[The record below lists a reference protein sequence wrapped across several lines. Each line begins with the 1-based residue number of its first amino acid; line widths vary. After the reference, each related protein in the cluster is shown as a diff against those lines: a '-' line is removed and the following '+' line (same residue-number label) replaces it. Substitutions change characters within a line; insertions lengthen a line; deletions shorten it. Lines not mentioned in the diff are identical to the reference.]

1 MARRQTQ
8 VMYPGKI
15 TTRLRPDVD
24 RRLRAT
30 AVLRGARISHV
41 VNDALDA
48 ALPSLPQIRALL
60 AETLPAT
67 GEEAAHDDRA

>member
-1 MARRQTQ
+1 MTHT
-8 VMYPGKI
+8 GKI

-30 AVLRGARISHV
+30 AVLRGARIGHLI
-41 VNDALDA
+41 NEALDV

-60 AETLPAT
+60 ADTLAPA
-67 GEEAAHDDRA
+67 EEVPHGDRT

>member
-1 MARRQTQ
+1 MARRQDQ
-8 VMYPGKI
+8 VTDTGKI

-30 AVLRGARISHV
+30 AVLRGARISHLI
-41 VNDALDA
+41 NDALDA

-60 AETLPAT
+60 ADTLAPAQ
-67 GEEAAHDDRA
+67 EVAHGDRT

>member
-8 VMYPGKI
+8 VTDPGKI

-30 AVLRGARISHV
+30 AILREARISHV
-41 VNDALDA
+41 INDALDA
-48 ALPSLPQIRALL
+48 ALPTLPQIRALL
-60 AETLPAT
+60 TETLPAA
-67 GEEAAHDDRA
+67 GEEAAHGDSA